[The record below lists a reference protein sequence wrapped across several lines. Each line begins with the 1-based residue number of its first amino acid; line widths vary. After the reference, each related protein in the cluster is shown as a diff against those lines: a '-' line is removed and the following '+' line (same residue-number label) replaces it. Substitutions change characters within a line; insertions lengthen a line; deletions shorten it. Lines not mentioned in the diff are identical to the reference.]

1 MLSGMTQCQTSVKG
15 EFDFA
20 QMMLS
25 LVGHGR
31 EFRFNL
37 TATGNMLNCF

>member
-1 MLSGMTQCQTSVKG
+1 MG
-15 EFDFA
+15 EFDLA